1 MNGNIYI
8 NIPIFMYNLV
18 KKRLRRVLENLQQA
32 DKVYFN
38 TGKLSSEAREMIL
51 NITGGDNYT
60 KLVADLAFHLLKH
73 GDIFR
78 DQRLFQ
84 VFYEYLETYDKSVFP
99 IVGNLTD
106 YGIDKS
112 NDFHV
117 FNLFALLQHRSYA
130 VSALRKLPSIV
141 VRNIRDTIRIPQKN
155 EYAFDEITKKLNELA
170 RLIKVIPDTEK
181 TRGVRDKIFTS
192 KNGLDGM
199 IAVAKQFEHKFTAGE
214 AIPKDETI
222 YLAHHNGSDIIQDTD
237 EILVVRVNSQDAM
250 QELSCT
256 SLWCF
261 SRPDSKDFWYQYAP
275 DGFVYLIFDFT
286 KDYDEAVFMLVYLPD
301 SGTVYASTNVPLE
314 DVGINMQGS
323 EYLESIGVIMNNIY
337 TDSQDLSRGE
347 RMPPEEEDNYELDE
361 TIHIVKKLLREKLNN
376 LGWFK
381 QYEQQLTSQGFEAEF
396 NPVNDKLVT
405 IEIIGV
411 PKDKHG
417 QGHGSQIMNNLCNKA
432 DELDVVLQLRPAAS
446 STHSRG
452 KLIKFYSK
460 FGFIENKGSNKDE
473 NYQYMYRLPK

>member
-1 MNGNIYI
+1 
-8 NIPIFMYNLV
+8 MYNLV
-18 KKRLRRVLENLQQA
+18 KTRLRQVLENVQQA

-38 TGKLSSEAREMIL
+38 TGKLSPEAREMIL

-73 GDIFR
+73 SDILR
-78 DQRLFQ
+78 DRRLFE
-84 VFYEYLETYDKSVFP
+84 VFHEYLENYDKNVFP

-112 NDFHV
+112 NDFHI
-117 FNLFALLQHRSYA
+117 FNLFALLQKRSYA

-141 VRNIRDTIRIPQKN
+141 ARNIRDTIRTPQKN
-155 EYAFDEITKKLNELA
+155 EYAFDEIAKKLNDLA
-170 RLIKVIPDTEK
+170 GLIKVIPDNEK
-181 TRGVRDKIFTS
+181 TRGIRDKIFTS

-199 IAVAKQFEHKFTAGE
+199 IAVAKQFQHKFTAGE
-214 AIPKDETI
+214 AVPRDETI
-222 YLAHHNGSDIIQDTD
+222 YLAHHNGSDIIQDTED
-237 EILVVRVNSQDAM
+237 ILVVRVNSNEAM

-261 SRPDSKDFWYQYAP
+261 SRPSSKDFWYQYAP

-286 KDYDEAVFMLVYLPD
+286 KDYDDATFMLVYLPD
-301 SGTVYASTNVPLE
+301 SSEVYVSTNVPLA

-323 EYLESIGVIMNNIY
+323 EYLESIGVMMNKIY
-337 TDSQDLSRGE
+337 TDSEDLSRGE
-347 RMPPEEEDNYELDE
+347 REPAEEYDDELDE
-361 TIHIVKKLLREKLNN
+361 TIHIVKRLLRERLNN
-376 LGWFK
+376 LSWFK
-381 QYEQQLTSQGFEAEF
+381 QYEQELTSQGFEAEF

-417 QGHGSQIMNNLCNKA
+417 QGHGSQIMNTLCNKA
-432 DELDVVLQLRPAAS
+432 DEMGVVLQLRPAAS

-460 FGFIENKGSNKDE
+460 FGFIENKGPNKNED
-473 NYQYMYRLPK
+473 YQYMYRLAKNK